1 MKHYLP
7 SRQMEAPSTASRNR
21 PRLPPPLSSRHC
33 QQPGT
38 MIDWLDMNWLDILIA
53 VLLAFLAFSGF
64 RMGLIKAVFAVASLV
79 IGVVLAGQ
87 FYDSLSE
94 RLTFIHHQ
102 DIANIVAFAIILAL
116 TVMAAGVAGS
126 IVRGFISLSPLGLVD
141 RLGGAI
147 AGALVGAIIIG
158 AILIVLTRF
167 PYFDIEGSVS
177 DSSLASLVIDRVP
190 AVLGLLPGDFDS
202 VRHFFK

>member
-1 MKHYLP
+1 
-7 SRQMEAPSTASRNR
+7 
-21 PRLPPPLSSRHC
+21 
-33 QQPGT
+33 

-53 VLLAFLAFSGF
+53 ALLVFLAFSGF
-64 RMGLIKAVFAVASLV
+64 KMGLIKAVFAMASLV

-102 DIANIVAFAIILAL
+102 DIANIAAFAIILAL
-116 TVMAAGVAGS
+116 TVVVAGVAGS
-126 IVRGFISLSPLGLVD
+126 IVRGFISLTPLGLVD

-147 AGALVGAIIIG
+147 AGALVGVIIIG

-202 VRHFFK
+202 VRHFFE